1 MKKKFTFDG
10 YSFSLLKF
18 NKWLA
23 VYVATTIGGPKIS
36 FYQIFVIRDDGKL
49 ILDRYNRY
57 REFGRVRQE
66 YKSMTEKL
74 ERKLLT
80 NP

>member
-1 MKKKFTFDG
+1 MWRLLSAGQKFRFTK
-10 YSFSLLKF
+10 YSLLE
-18 NKWLA
+18 
-23 VYVATTIGGPKIS
+23 
-36 FYQIFVIRDDGKL
+36 DDGKL

-66 YKSMTEKL
+66 YKSMTEKH